1 MKKFITKLNKVKKE
15 HNVKTLMCNCSCTC
29 GSTPTA
35 QIFDRYYQK
44 IHTLTFTEG
53 LQ

>member
-15 HNVKTLMCNCSCTC
+15 HNVKTLMCTC

-44 IHTLTFTEG
+44 YTH
-53 LQ
+53 

>member
-44 IHTLTFTEG
+44 YTH
-53 LQ
+53 